1 MMILPET
8 SSRGEHTRSLI
19 LTAAYTLFN
28 RQGYHG
34 TSMRQ
39 IAETAGVALGGIY
52 NHFENKEQIFV
63 RVLLEHHPVYEVLP
77 QLQNAQGETLRQ
89 LLADAATRL
98 VQRFDERLDFLNLMF
113 IEMVE
118 FDARHLDEL
127 FDQISPQVLE
137 FGQRLQAWQDEL
149 RPIPLPIVMR
159 SFLGMFFSY
168 VITEYLFGGRLP
180 ASMRQGALD
189 HFIDIFLHGISKNL
203 SED

>member
-1 MMILPET
+1 MTLPDP
-8 SSRGEHTRSLI
+8 SSRGEHTRSQI
-19 LTAAYTLFN
+19 LDAAYTLFT

-39 IAETAGVALGGIY
+39 IAETASVALGGIY

-63 RVLLEHHPVYEVLP
+63 RVLLEHHPIYEVLP
-77 QLQNAQGETLRQ
+77 QLRNAQGETLRQ

-180 ASMRQGALD
+180 APMRQGALD